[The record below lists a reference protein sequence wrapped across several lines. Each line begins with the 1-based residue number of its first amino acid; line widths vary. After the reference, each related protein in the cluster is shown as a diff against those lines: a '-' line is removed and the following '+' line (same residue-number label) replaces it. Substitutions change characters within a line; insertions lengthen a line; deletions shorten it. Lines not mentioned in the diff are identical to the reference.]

1 MADETTTARVVP
13 ARIGDEM
20 KTSYI
25 DYAMSVIVGR
35 ALPDVR
41 DGLKPV
47 HRRILYSMYDQ
58 GFTADK
64 PYKKSAKTVGDVI
77 ARFHPHGEVAVYDAI
92 VRLAQDF
99 SMRAPLVDGHGNY
112 GSVDG
117 DPPAAMRYTESRL
130 SKLAGELLRDI
141 DKKTVDFVPNFDES
155 VDEPLVLPAR
165 FPNLLVNGS
174 EGIAVGMATNIP
186 PHNLREVIDGVIM
199 LIDKPESTTA
209 DLMTVIKGPDF
220 PTAAMIMGRDGI
232 KSAYETGRGSIKMRA
247 RAVIEE
253 MAGGRFRIVVSE
265 IPYQVNKAR
274 LIEQIANLVRDGRVS
289 GISDLRDES
298 DRDGMRIVVE
308 LKRDTNAN
316 VMMNQLYKY
325 TQMETTFG
333 VINLALVDGRPLVL
347 TLRDTLYHY
356 LQHQREVVTR
366 RTRFDL
372 EKAEARA
379 HILEGLRIAL
389 DHIDQVINLIRGSKT
404 VDIAHAGLMREFG
417 LSDKQAQAILDMRL
431 QRLTGLERDKIEQE
445 YLALLKDIEY
455 YRAVLASERMVYQII
470 KTELTEIRDK
480 YGDERR
486 TKIAAAAGDLEDED
500 LIPVEDMVITM
511 THQGYIKRLAAS
523 TYHSQ
528 RRGGRGIT
536 GMGTKEEDFVEHIF
550 VTTTHH
556 YIVFFSNTGRA
567 YRLKVHEI
575 PEAGRTAKGT
585 NIVNLIQVGP
595 GEKVTAVIPVREFS
609 PDQFLMFVTK
619 KGTVK
624 KTGLSEYE
632 NIRRGGLI
640 ALALE
645 AGDELI
651 RVRLTSGR
659 EDAILVTKKG
669 LSIRFPET
677 DVRPMGRAARGV
689 TGIRLRSGDEVVTMD
704 IVREG
709 ADLLVITTK
718 GFGKRTPIGEYREQK
733 RGGLGIK
740 AIRSTGRNGPVAG
753 AQVVEA
759 EDEVILVTAAA
770 MVIRLQV
777 AGISELRRDTQGVFV
792 QRLEGGDEVV
802 AVARVPGKE
811 EDPANGTGEEETPR
825 GA

>member
-1 MADETTTARVVP
+1 MADETVAQKIVQT
-13 ARIGDEM
+13 RIVDEM
-20 KTSYI
+20 KKSYI
-25 DYAMSVIVGR
+25 DYAMSVIIGR

-64 PYKKSAKTVGDVI
+64 PYRKSAKTVGDVI
-77 ARFHPHGEVAVYDAI
+77 GRFHPHGDAAVYDTI
-92 VRLAQDF
+92 VRLAQVF
-99 SMRAPLVDGHGNY
+99 SMRDPLIDGHGNF

-117 DPPAAMRYTESRL
+117 DPPAAMRYTECRL
-130 SKLAGELLRDI
+130 SRLAGELLRDI
-141 DKKTVDFVPNFDES
+141 DKKTVNFSPNFDES
-155 VDEPLVLPAR
+155 VDEPDVLPAR

-186 PHNLREVIDGVIM
+186 PHNLREVVNGVIM
-199 LIDKPESTTA
+199 MIDQPDSTTA

-220 PTAAMIMGRDGI
+220 PTGAMIMGRDGI
-232 KSAYETGRGSIKMRA
+232 KSAYETGRGSVKMRA

-253 MAGGRFRIVVSE
+253 TPGGRFRIVVSE

-274 LIEQIANLVRDGRVS
+274 LIEQIAGLVRDGRVT

-308 LKRDTNAN
+308 LKRDANAN
-316 VMMNQLYKY
+316 VVMNQLFKY
-325 TQMETTFG
+325 TQMAATFG
-333 VINLALVDGRPLVL
+333 VITLALVDGRPRVL
-347 TLRDTLYHY
+347 TLREVIYQY
-356 LQHQREVVTR
+356 LEHQKEVIIR

-372 EKAEARA
+372 DKAEARA

-389 DHIDQVINLIRGSKT
+389 DNIDRVVALIRASKT
-404 VDIAHAGLMREFG
+404 VDIAREGLMREFG
-417 LSDKQAQAILDMRL
+417 LSEKQAQAILDMRL
-431 QRLTGLERDKIEQE
+431 QRLTGLERNKIEEE
-445 YLALLKDIEY
+445 YQALLKDIEY

-470 KTELTEIRDK
+470 RTELTEIRDK
-480 YGDERR
+480 YGDDRR
-486 TKIAAAAGDLEDED
+486 TKIMAAADDLEIED

-511 THQGYIKRLAAS
+511 THQGYIKRLPAS
-523 TYHSQ
+523 TYRSQ

-556 YIVFFSNTGRA
+556 YIVFFTNNGRA

-585 NIVNLIQVGP
+585 NIVNLIQVTP
-595 GEKVTAVIPVREFS
+595 GEKVTAVIPVQEFR
-609 PDQFLMFVTK
+609 PDLYLMFVTK
-619 KGTVK
+619 NGTVK
-624 KTGLSEYE
+624 KTGLEEYE
-632 NIRRGGLI
+632 NIRKGGLI
-640 ALALE
+640 ALGLE

-651 RVRLTSGR
+651 GVRSTSGS
-659 EDAILVTKKG
+659 ESIILVTRNG
-669 LSIRFPET
+669 QSIQFPEEE
-677 DVRPMGRAARGV
+677 VRPMGRAARGV
-689 TGIRLRSGDEVVTMD
+689 TGIHLRSADEVVAMN

-718 GFGKRTPIGEYREQK
+718 GFGKRTPLTEYRHQK
-733 RGGLGIK
+733 RGGMGIK
-740 AIRSTGRNGPVAG
+740 TLKITSRIGRVAG
-753 AQVVEA
+753 AQMVTA
-759 EDEVILVTAAA
+759 DDEVILVTTQG
-770 MVIRLQV
+770 VIIRLQV
-777 AGISELRRDTQGVFV
+777 SGISELSRDTQGVKV
-792 QRLEGGDEVV
+792 QQLEARDTLV

-811 EDPANGTGEEETPR
+811 AEPGGEDEGRR
-825 GA
+825 GV